1 MNAELIADRLILKAA
16 NQLAQTMHP
25 RFLNVFC
32 SQCGQD
38 FGPGE
43 HGFSHCRN
51 HAGKPIVR
59 VWGKA

>member
-1 MNAELIADRLILKAA
+1 MNAPIIADRLLLKAA
-16 NQLAQTMHP
+16 NQLAQMMRP
-25 RFLNVFC
+25 RFPNVFC
-32 SQCGQD
+32 TECGQD

-59 VWGKA
+59 AWGQS